1 MMKKMHRLWI
11 ALALA
16 ALLVLPLACACAEDA
31 EQVRYDEAQA
41 LYEAGEYQQAYEIFT
56 ELNDYSD
63 SQKRAKDSLNREK
76 AARYKEAN
84 ALYSDERYDE
94 AKAIFDSLG
103 NYKKSASLASECEW
117 RGNRVRYMQAQA
129 LLDAGDYQ
137 AALEQFEA
145 LGKFRESREYAKKAR
160 EALAAQEQARR
171 EQESYEQGQALLQ
184 SGDLKGARDAFIAAG
199 DYQDATERLYEALR
213 LMALE
218 KAYEQA
224 QAAFEAGDF
233 QTAWEGFANLG
244 EYRDSEQSREKA
256 REELRSETLG
266 HAEALRDEDPAMAYA
281 LHASVDPKAEEAV
294 TLRAVLT
301 DKQVY
306 DAASR
311 CAQAG
316 DFTAAQAG
324 FEAVSGYRDS
334 DEQAGLMAQSA
345 QNALAYHRA
354 LYLRELGE
362 QEQANELF
370 KALGDFE
377 SAASLVEKPVPR
389 IPAKRLRDDA
399 TTPKSEVFTAPDGS
413 RHVYQIFKGVHT
425 WREAKVFCEILDGHL
440 ATMTTD
446 EENQFV
452 YWFMRDQ
459 GFLTAYFGL
468 SDEQRVG
475 NWIWV
480 TGEPF
485 EYTNWHR
492 GEPSRS
498 GRERY
503 GMYFYKHLDG
513 TWNDAHFYEDA
524 EVDPGCSYICEWD
537 LDDLQ

>member
-16 ALLVLPLACACAEDA
+16 ALLVLPLACACAKDA

-117 RGNRVRYMQAQA
+117 RGNRLRYMQAQA
-129 LLDAGDYQ
+129 LFDAGDYQ

-199 DYQDATERLYEALR
+199 DYQDATDRLYEALR

-301 DKQVY
+301 DEQVY

-316 DFTAAQAG
+316 DFAAAQAG
-324 FEAVSGYRDS
+324 FEAVPGYRDS
-334 DEQAGLMAQSA
+334 DEQARAMAQNV

-362 QEQANELF
+362 QEQANEIF
-370 KALGDFE
+370 KALGDYE
-377 SAASLVEKPVPR
+377 NAASLVEKPVPH

-399 TTPKSEVFTAPDGS
+399 TTPKSEVFNAPDGS

-425 WREAKVFCEILDGHL
+425 WREAKVFCEILGGHL